1 MNRTFAK
8 GTRVHYP
15 YVVEP
20 VQDCWEVL
28 FVDTDRPH
36 RVALLDERTQAV
48 AEADRLNH
56 LWWSSFRESQRLL
69 AQIAGRAAPLPFST
83 SRASL
88 WKRLKALWPPL

>member
-28 FVDTDRPH
+28 FVETDRPY
-36 RVALLDERTQAV
+36 RTALFYERTEAIV
-48 AEADRLNH
+48 EADRLNH
-56 LWWSSFRESQRLL
+56 LWWSSLRESQRLL
-69 AQIAGRAAPLPFST
+69 GQIAEKAALQPSSA

-88 WKRLKALWPPL
+88 WTRVKALWHLP